1 MALGNDFLTIS
12 PILHTIF
19 KVTSFNLFLFPTG
32 IFKSILM
39 TVSALV
45 HLTIATSAPFF
56 PFAALLVTIVYS
68 SPLVNAVSSI
78 DKYSPIFSEKSNH
91 WLARDFCSQELNS
104 LR

>member
-1 MALGNDFLTIS
+1 VALGNDFLTIS

-19 KVTSFNLFLFPTG
+19 KVTSLTLFLFPTG

-45 HLTIATSAPFF
+45 ALTIATSAPFF

-78 DKYSPIFSEKSNH
+78 DKYSPIFSKKSNH